1 MSEIRL
7 LLGGDGCDI
16 VTAAN
21 GNFHA
26 RIGRIYAIVVR
37 EASTT
42 IESVTEDRE
51 GSSNVVT
58 SGGPNWIGGESSDV
72 FPTLILGDF
81 LTPDYPL
88 TDIEVGAGSVL
99 VYYLKK
105 GWQKTI

>member
-1 MSEIRL
+1 MADNL

-16 VTAAN
+16 VTAAD

-42 IESVTEDRE
+42 IESVTEDKE

-58 SGGPNWIGGESSDV
+58 SLSWIGGESSDV
-72 FPTLILGDF
+72 FPSLILGDF
-81 LTPDYPL
+81 LSPDYPL
-88 TDIEVGAGSVL
+88 SDIEVGAGSVL
-99 VYYLKK
+99 VYYKAK
-105 GWQKTI
+105 GWQKV